1 LHGCQRLI
9 LLFNY
14 LVVYVSNAEAN
25 LSVMNIIMLLIDAEY
40 YSHAFKFRRQGL
52 IPVSEIMP
60 SMFVVFYL
68 YEESSII
75 KAYNREVN
83 NE

>member
-1 LHGCQRLI
+1 
-9 LLFNY
+9 
-14 LVVYVSNAEAN
+14 
-25 LSVMNIIMLLIDAEY
+25 MLLIDAEY

-75 KAYNREVN
+75 KEYNREVN